1 MLEALFN
8 STAKERALLYLYTYQ
23 EGYGQ
28 EIARTLELTLRNVQV
43 QLKKLEEGGVLV
55 CRKRDRT
62 LLYQLNPRYPFY
74 KELCS
79 ILEKMLTLMPLP
91 CWKAPMIINN
101 SLINIPKGGNPEMPA
116 KPLLNPVKVWGIRR
130 GMSPTFA
137 ASFDP

>member
-79 ILEKMLTLMPLP
+79 ILEKMLTLMPDEMRR
-91 CWKAPMIINN
+91 KYFAPR
-101 SLINIPKGGNPEMPA
+101 LRPRRTG
-116 KPLLNPVKVWGIRR
+116 KPL
-130 GMSPTFA
+130 
-137 ASFDP
+137 